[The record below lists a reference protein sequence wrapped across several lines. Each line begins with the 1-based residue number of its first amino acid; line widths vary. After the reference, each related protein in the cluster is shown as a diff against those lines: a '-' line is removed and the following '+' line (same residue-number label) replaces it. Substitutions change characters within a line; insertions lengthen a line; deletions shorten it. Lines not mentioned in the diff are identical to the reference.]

1 MVQQNSKHKRPLLV
15 SLRSF
20 FAGRP
25 ASNVE
30 DESTAGLTRMD
41 ATRPMAGQREE
52 AQAIKADKKQVVSN
66 KPTVQRAQRVTRRE
80 QMFQLV
86 RESMVRSG
94 VLTSGYKFK
103 VLSLDQQGTGFLV
116 MMDLAAEFA
125 GETERLSEIE
135 ALIAQTAK
143 HRYNIA
149 VQAVYWRFSEHVVLG
164 RPTARAADVLQH
176 AQAPEVPTATVV
188 KSKAIDI
195 SAPVLASAA
204 AVQSTAATK
213 SHYEPLLEDEV
224 LAFKRALDSGE
235 PTVFKKAAAAKAS
248 GLLLTGF
255 EETELADENEGMPA
269 LSATQYGDLPLA

>member
-25 ASNVE
+25 ASNAE
-30 DESTAGLTRMD
+30 DESTAGLTHMD
-41 ATRPMAGQREE
+41 VTRPMVVQREE
-52 AQAIKADKKQVVSN
+52 AKTLKTNQEQLVSN
-66 KPTVQRAQRVTRRE
+66 KPTVLRAQRVTRRE

-164 RPTARAADVLQH
+164 RPTARAADGLPH
-176 AQAPEVPTATVV
+176 AQVQDVSAAKIANPKLIEISVPA
-188 KSKAIDI
+188 
-195 SAPVLASAA
+195 LASAN
-204 AVQSTAATK
+204 AVQSTVSTK
-213 SHYEPLLEDEV
+213 SRYEPLLEDEV

-235 PTVFKKAAAAKAS
+235 PTVFKKAATAKAN

-255 EETELADENEGMPA
+255 EETELVDENEGMPA
-269 LSATQYGDLPLA
+269 LSATQYGELPLP